1 MKPILTLLA
10 VCLVL
15 ATAARAGTCPAEKII
30 PGPSERT
37 LAGFDISRD
46 TISGVEARMGKP
58 QKSKYVLHDF
68 DADGPQWV
76 KHKLTRGQTALAVS
90 GLADRIHIIHVS
102 SENADAAYATGRG
115 LRLGDD
121 RRRVEELYGTTFVE
135 GHVTGPEIGERT
147 VTYCYDDGIE
157 LSVGYDHA
165 DTVTAI
171 RVTAPVVR
179 GSGSRRM

>member
-1 MKPILTLLA
+1 
-10 VCLVL
+10 
-15 ATAARAGTCPAEKII
+15 
-30 PGPSERT
+30 
-37 LAGFDISRD
+37 
-46 TISGVEARMGKP
+46 
-58 QKSKYVLHDF
+58 
-68 DADGPQWV
+68 
-76 KHKLTRGQTALAVS
+76 
-90 GLADRIHIIHVS
+90 
-102 SENADAAYATGRG
+102 
-115 LRLGDD
+115 
-121 RRRVEELYGTTFVE
+121 VE